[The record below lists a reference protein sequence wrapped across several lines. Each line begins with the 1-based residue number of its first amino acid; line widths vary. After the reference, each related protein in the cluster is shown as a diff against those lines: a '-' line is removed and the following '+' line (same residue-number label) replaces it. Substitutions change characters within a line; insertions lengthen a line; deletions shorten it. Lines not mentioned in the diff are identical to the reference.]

1 MLWCDRRPRLI
12 DLFSNNLLQCRLQ
25 EMCCRMIARRGEFLD
40 LINLDFDLLTDR
52 ELTFLNV

>member
-1 MLWCDRRPRLI
+1 
-12 DLFSNNLLQCRLQ
+12 
-25 EMCCRMIARRGEFLD
+25 MIARRGEFLD